1 MQPSRRAVWSSQR
14 AGFAD
19 FEKDEQKRVKK
30 ILDSSPPV
38 LDAQGK
44 PRTLLNP
51 QGQQLRVMVVGG
63 GPVGLMAGLQL
74 AQRGA
79 HVDIFENSVGE
90 LESLRKQILYLRPL
104 SVDLIK
110 SVPDLAKLMNSPV
123 AVGTSLNQWLELSD
137 PDPEQYGIR
146 GLERSGPAV
155 VPIHELQGKMIL
167 LCSALKIPYHKDSTC
182 AAELPRDG
190 ISPDTVIPSEQR
202 EKAKMMPIVTDD
214 GKLFYYNNS
223 TQADPTM
230 LDKYDLLLVCD
241 GARSL
246 KSGVVR
252 NINAVSVAGASM
264 ARSCP
269 HPLAGLAGFF
279 KNPKGFP
286 SATNEKALKH
296 PFSTT
301 VTWWNGREVEAQ
313 SRFFAGFEY
322 SYIAV
327 EVADEELLREL
338 EAPRDEADLVD
349 RATSPHVWQ
358 KRRDF
363 YLANALQMFEQRDLK
378 DFKKELFHEAED
390 DPTRKFRLVPI
401 RLGRLDRCCGTF
413 AGGKVWMVLGD
424 AAATPHFLTASGVN
438 AGFEMIRH
446 LMVALA
452 CRNGLPDERA
462 LEQFQTSVFE
472 SADNLL
478 ARAKPFCQR
487 CSSREQTLEQ
497 FLNELDIG
505 KYLDRFTEE
514 EIALSDL
521 ALLKDEDLEKLGIP
535 MGPRR
540 RVLAAFAKKP

>member
-1 MQPSRRAVWSSQR
+1 MAVWSSQR
-14 AGFAD
+14 AGFAESEED
-19 FEKDEQKRVKK
+19 EKRRVKK
-30 ILDSSPPV
+30 ILESSQPV

-74 AQRGA
+74 VQRGA
-79 HVDIFENSVGE
+79 HVDIFENTVGE

-123 AVGTSLNQWLELSD
+123 GVGTSLNEWLELSD
-137 PDPEQYGIR
+137 PDPEQYSIS
-146 GLERSGPAV
+146 GLESGPAV

-167 LCSALKIPYHKDSTC
+167 LCSALNIPYHKHSTC

-190 ISPDTVIPSEQR
+190 FSPDTVIPLEVR
-202 EKAKMMPIVTDD
+202 KRAKEMAKEMPIVTDD

-223 TQADPTM
+223 TQADPMM

-246 KSGVVR
+246 KSGVVS

-264 ARSCP
+264 ARSCD
-269 HPLAGLAGFF
+269 HVLAGLAGFF
-279 KNPKGFP
+279 ENPPGFP
-286 SATNEKALKH
+286 SATDEKALKH

-301 VTWWNGREVEAQ
+301 VTWWNGRQVEAQ

-338 EAPRDEADLVD
+338 EAPSDPADLVD
-349 RATSPHVWQ
+349 RATSPHVRQ

-378 DFKKELFHEAED
+378 GFKKELFHAAED

-401 RLGRLDRCCGTF
+401 HLGRLDRCCGTF
-413 AGGKVWMVLGD
+413 TDGKVWMVLGD

-452 CRNGLPDERA
+452 CRNGLPNKLA
-462 LEQFQTSVFE
+462 LEQFQKSVFE

-487 CSSREQTLEQ
+487 CKSPAQLERA
-497 FLNELDIG
+497 D
-505 KYLDRFTEE
+505 
-514 EIALSDL
+514 
-521 ALLKDEDLEKLGIP
+521 P
-535 MGPRR
+535 
-540 RVLAAFAKKP
+540 